1 MATQATSVSVSGNF
15 TLTDSTGSVVFT
27 FSPSF
32 TTLSD
37 TTSGAI
43 STGEILTDG
52 TSDTLVNL
60 PRHHKDLIFT
70 FIKNVDT
77 DYPVAVKPD
86 GDVIANLK
94 PGEFGETWS
103 LKSLID
109 EVDWERVRKRVNKRK
124 SEFKFFDP
132 GTTNLTKDIIV
143 FSFFNKLLSR
153 EIFQFKKGI
162 T

>member
-52 TSDTLVNL
+52 TSDTLINL
-60 PRHHKDLIFT
+60 PKHHKDLIFT

-77 DYPVAVKPD
+77 NYPEDVKTN
-86 GDVIANLK
+86 GDCISNLK
-94 PGEFGETWS
+94 TS
-103 LKSLID
+103 
-109 EVDWERVRKRVNKRK
+109 
-124 SEFKFFDP
+124 
-132 GTTNLTKDIIV
+132 
-143 FSFFNKLLSR
+143 
-153 EIFQFKKGI
+153 
-162 T
+162 

>member
-32 TTLSD
+32 TTQSS
-37 TTSGAI
+37 TVSAVI
-43 STGEILTDG
+43 STGELLTNG

-60 PRHHKDLIFT
+60 ARHHKDLIFA

-86 GDVIANLK
+86 GDVIADLK
-94 PGEFGETWS
+94 PGEFMFAPVH
-103 LKSLID
+103 ID
-109 EVDWERVRKRVNKRK
+109 GAGDA
-124 SEFKFFDP
+124 STDILLAA
-132 GTTNLTKDIIV
+132 TTAAQKV
-143 FSFFNKLLSR
+143 QFLLCDGPNT
-153 EIFQFKKGI
+153 GI
-162 T
+162 NTDD